1 MKVRLEYKNF
11 KIVIEFRKKEK
22 KRKEGSSF
30 TNEHFPL
37 LLYKFLIVLIIGQY
51 AHFFSDI
58 TSQCRN
64 IKRFDT

>member
-1 MKVRLEYKNF
+1 MKEELEYKNC

-22 KRKEGSSF
+22 KRKGSSF

-58 TSQCRN
+58 TSQCHN